1 MRLKWSELFTGIGTA
16 EIGYAPICQQISGT
30 EVEVRGWLSP
40 AHDGSG
46 DIMLVER
53 PGECPDCSPVA
64 AIALPGFGKG
74 EGAVTLRGRL
84 SYGFVVDA
92 RGKGSFLRLED
103 ARVAVT
109 KITYDVRNSE

>member
-1 MRLKWSELFTGIGTA
+1 VRLKFSDLFEVSAEGLRYGAACEQWHGKDVEL
-16 EIGYAPICQQISGT
+16 
-30 EVEVRGWLSP
+30 RGWLSP

-64 AIALPGFGKG
+64 AVALPGFTRG

-84 SYGFVVDA
+84 SYGFQVN
-92 RGKGSFLRLED
+92 REGKASFLRLEE
-103 ARVAVT
+103 AKVAAGR
-109 KITYDVRNSE
+109 IT